1 MSRQSNF
8 DVAASRAY
16 LRSRQERAY
25 QAAEQRRHAALHAIC
40 AAARAVFPNFP
51 GVRRAYVFGS
61 ALRPGAMRAD
71 SDIDVA
77 IEGALSAEE
86 YFALW
91 RELEKAASD
100 WTIDLV
106 ELDREVRFAD
116 SVRKEGML
124 IYERPDPDVEHLST
138 ARDGTRICTD

>member
-1 MSRQSNF
+1 MSRQF
-8 DVAASRAY
+8 DLDPAAIRAH
-16 LRSRQERAY
+16 LRARHERAY
-25 QAAEQRRHAALHAIC
+25 QAAEQRRQAALSAIR
-40 AAARAVFPNFP
+40 AAACAVFPRFP

-71 SDIDVA
+71 SDIDIAV
-77 IEGALSAEE
+77 EGTLFAEE

-91 RELEKAASD
+91 RELEHAAGD

-116 SVRKEGML
+116 RVREEGVL
-124 IYERPDPDVEHLST
+124 LYERPDSDIESGDC
-138 ARDGTRICTD
+138 R